1 MLFCTVLVFEIQ
13 FPKRFWFDPSL
24 WVMAPGKIL
33 TILVVGFGLYCKW
46 EINLHLLEIVGVI
59 FLSSCV
65 MCESLGSNKQ
75 QGDVEA

>member
-1 MLFCTVLVFEIQ
+1 
-13 FPKRFWFDPSL
+13 
-24 WVMAPGKIL
+24 MAPGKIL